1 MRFIALSILLAGTI
15 AAANAQTL
23 EEQQRAAC
31 TGDAFR
37 LCASSIPDR
46 DRVRDCLIA
55 NREQISSACRAL
67 LPRARSSVR

>member
-1 MRFIALSILLAGTI
+1 MRFIKLAILLATTGM
-15 AAANAQTL
+15 ANAQTL

-46 DRVRDCLIA
+46 DRVRDCLIT
-55 NREQISSACRAL
+55 NREQISAACRAL
-67 LPRARSSVR
+67 LPRGRSSVR